1 MRTSGRRQSD
11 KQVTAYVGVT
21 ERPLFEAYAQQF
33 GLDAG
38 NLLHILW
45 QRELRLKRLER
56 LDERHLEPAEA
67 GLDSKVTAHL
77 ADPALKPLIKK
88 RAEAVDLFV
97 SRASAMLLREEMA
110 ARWLEKV
117 LDLTDSN

>member
-11 KQVTAYVGVT
+11 KQITAHVGVT
-21 ERPLFEAYAQQF
+21 ERPLYETYAQQF

-45 QRELRLKRLER
+45 QRELRLKRLGGI
-56 LDERHLEPAEA
+56 DERYLEPVEA
-67 GLDSKVTAHL
+67 GLNSKVTAHL
-77 ADPALKPLIKK
+77 ADPAFKPLIKK
-88 RAEAVDLFV
+88 RAAAADLPV
-97 SRASAMLLREEMA
+97 SRASAVLLREEMTV
-110 ARWLEKV
+110 RWLEKA